1 MTFDV
6 KKGYFLKAVVII
18 ASLLCVVCNSFAQQK
33 LPVKEQNEAF
43 VDNVESIFPKPLGL
57 VNDYRNVF
65 TDDQVSF
72 LSDLLEN
79 YEKDTS
85 RQVAIVTIDSMEPYQ
100 DIVTYGSDLG
110 NFWGVG
116 TKEKNKGLLI
126 VFCKPCKQVGI
137 ATGEG
142 TELVLTDQICQEVVN
157 KDMLPK
163 FINNQYYDGLL
174 SGVESLLKQWK

>member
-1 MTFDV
+1 MTFDLR
-6 KKGYFLKAVVII
+6 KGCFYKAVVII
-18 ASLLCVVCNSFAQQK
+18 ASLLCVAYNSYAQQK

-43 VDNVESIFPKPLGL
+43 VDSVENIFPKPLGL
-57 VNDYRNVF
+57 VNDYSNVL

-79 YEKDTS
+79 YKKDSS
-85 RQVAIVTIDSMEPYQ
+85 RHVVLVTIDSMEPYQ
-100 DIVTYGSDLG
+100 DIVNYGTDLG

-116 TKEKNKGLLI
+116 TKEKNNGILI
-126 VFCKPCKQVGI
+126 VFCKPCSQVGI
-137 ATGEG
+137 ATGKG
-142 TELVLTDQICQEVVN
+142 TELVLTNQICQEVVN

-163 FINNQYYDGLL
+163 FKNNLYYDGLL